1 MKQINIK
8 VKTKDSKNIPTYASK
23 EAAGA
28 DVRAAVE
35 NEIILP
41 PHQSFLV
48 PTGIFVEIPVGYEI
62 QVRPRS
68 GLALKHQITVL
79 NSPGTIDSDY
89 RGEVKVILINHGKK
103 DFLITPNMRIAQLVI
118 APILQGIFVQ
128 DEELALSERGEK
140 GFGHSG
146 VI

>member
-1 MKQINIK
+1 MKQIQIK
-8 VKTKDSKNIPTYASK
+8 VKTKDPKNIPTYASK

-28 DVRAAVE
+28 DVRAAID

-41 PHQSFLV
+41 ANESYLV
-48 PTGIFVEIPVGYEI
+48 PTGIFVEIPVGFEI

-79 NSPGTIDSDY
+79 NTPGTIDSDY

-118 APILQGIFVQ
+118 APVLQGLFLH
-128 DEELALSERGEK
+128 DDELALSERGEK

-146 VI
+146 VL